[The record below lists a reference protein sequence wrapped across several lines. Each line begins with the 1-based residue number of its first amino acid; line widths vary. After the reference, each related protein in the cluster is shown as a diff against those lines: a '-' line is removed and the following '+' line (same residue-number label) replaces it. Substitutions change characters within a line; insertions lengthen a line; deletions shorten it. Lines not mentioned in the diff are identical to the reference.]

1 MFTTSALRTLL
12 EAELP
17 GAQVEVQDLTGG
29 GDHFELH
36 VTWSRFAG
44 LGLLD
49 QHRLVHAPLAQ
60 YLGGAIH
67 AVKIKTRLPSSGN

>member
-1 MFTTSALRTLL
+1 MFTTATLRALL

-29 GDHFELH
+29 GDHFELR

-44 LGLLD
+44 LGLLE

-60 YLGGAIH
+60 HLGGAIH
-67 AVKIKTRLPSSGN
+67 AVKIKTRLPGNGS